1 MISVY
6 YFIGGYNMRYLTKN
20 GSEMEVSI
28 VTLFALSKSVL
39 NGSYVTIQ
47 DIAENVKY
55 IFSKKGAY
63 NILLD
68 ATLISFDLEE
78 KEAYERMLQ
87 HHFKIK

>member
-1 MISVY
+1 
-6 YFIGGYNMRYLTKN
+6 MRYLTKS
-20 GSEMEVSI
+20 GAEVEVSI

-47 DIAENVKY
+47 DVAENVKY
-55 IFSKKGAY
+55 IFSKKGGAY

-78 KEAYERMLQ
+78 KEAYEKMLQ

>member
-1 MISVY
+1 
-6 YFIGGYNMRYLTKN
+6 MRYLTKN

-28 VTLFALSKSVL
+28 VTLFALSTSIL
-39 NGSYVTIQ
+39 NSSYVTIQ
-47 DIAENVKY
+47 DVAENVKY

-68 ATLISFDLEE
+68 ATLLSFDLEE
-78 KEAYERMLQ
+78 KEAYEKMLQ

>member
-1 MISVY
+1 
-6 YFIGGYNMRYLTKN
+6 MRYLTKS
-20 GSEMEVSI
+20 GSVVEVSI

-39 NGSYVTIQ
+39 RGAYVTSQ

-55 IFSKKGAY
+55 VFSKKGAY

-78 KEAYERMLQ
+78 KEAYENMLRY
-87 HHFKIK
+87 HFKIKK

>member
-1 MISVY
+1 
-6 YFIGGYNMRYLTKN
+6 MRYITKS
-20 GSEMEVSI
+20 GAEVEVSI
-28 VTLFALSKSVL
+28 VTLFALSKTVL
-39 NGSYVTIQ
+39 KGSYVTIQ

>member
-1 MISVY
+1 
-6 YFIGGYNMRYLTKN
+6 MRYLTKN
-20 GSEMEVSI
+20 GAEMEVSI

-47 DIAENVKY
+47 DVAENVKY

-68 ATLISFDLEE
+68 ATLISSFDLEE
-78 KEAYERMLQ
+78 KEAYEKMLQ